1 MKKLMIMMVVL
12 GSVAFG
18 RDLTYNEKRDVV
30 KPVQEQQERLNR
42 YSSLDWKMD
51 KEVTEKNFDIYSEFH
66 RDLENMDKTYNKR

>member
-1 MKKLMIMMVVL
+1 MIMMVVL
-12 GSVAFG
+12 GSAAFG

-51 KEVTEKNFDIYSEFH
+51 KEIAEKNFDTYSEFH
-66 RDLENMDKTYNKR
+66 RDLDNMDKTYNKRQ